1 MKNSKIGVFQLDIF
15 MSTKLKDSYTS
26 INNISVY
33 NHMCI
38 EHFHSFKF
46 LELNWQVGFPK

>member
-1 MKNSKIGVFQLDIF
+1 MKTSKIGVFQSDIF
-15 MSTKLKDSYTS
+15 ASTKLKDLYTS

-38 EHFHSFKF
+38 EHFGSFKSLGF
-46 LELNWQVGFPK
+46 NWQVGFQK